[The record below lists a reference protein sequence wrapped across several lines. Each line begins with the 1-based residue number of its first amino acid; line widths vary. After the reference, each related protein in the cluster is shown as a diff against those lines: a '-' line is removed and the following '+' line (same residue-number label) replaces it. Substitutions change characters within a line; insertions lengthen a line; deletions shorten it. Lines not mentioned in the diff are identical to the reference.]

1 MERRMAM
8 RVFASRVLAMVG
20 IGLMVA
26 TRCAPGLEAEPG
38 PTEAAGKPIT
48 LMLGGK
54 FCEFYPKE
62 LTEALMKVKGV
73 KGVDLKSMKG
83 HAVVEHDDSVK
94 PEALVAAMKNV
105 KGTKM
110 GMEWYCTAE
119 AMK

>member
-1 MERRMAM
+1 M
-8 RVFASRVLAMVG
+8 RGSASCVLAMVG
-20 IGLMVA
+20 IGLMVVL
-26 TRCAPGLEAEPG
+26 RCTPGWTAEPR
-38 PTEAAGKPIT
+38 PAAATGKPIT

-73 KGVDLKSMKG
+73 KGVDLKSLKG
-83 HAVVEHDDSVK
+83 HALVEHDGSVK
-94 PEALVAAMKNV
+94 PEGLIAAVKGV

-119 AMK
+119 PMS

>member
-1 MERRMAM
+1 MRSGTTLLITAALAISLMA
-8 RVFASRVLAMVG
+8 APVG
-20 IGLMVA
+20 
-26 TRCAPGLEAEPG
+26 
-38 PTEAAGKPIT
+38 AADQTVT

-62 LTEALMKVKGV
+62 LTDALTAVKGV
-73 KGVDLKSMKG
+73 KAVDLKSMKG
-83 HAVVEHDDSVK
+83 HAVVTHDGSAK
-94 PEALVAAMKNV
+94 PEALVAAVKGV